1 MSEKLVHQYDDFLEF
16 VRVYYDAYIS
26 ECSHGG
32 HKAMSHDKYMN
43 KYFFWLV
50 DQYKEN
56 KRLAH

>member
-32 HKAMSHDKYMN
+32 HKAMSLDN
-43 KYFFWLV
+43 T
-50 DQYKEN
+50 
-56 KRLAH
+56 